1 MSSKSQ
7 LSYIMDLLDI
17 IGTQLATYLDLD
29 RTLISK
35 WKNNVR
41 PLKTSNKHFDKVID
55 GLIHFNTQSKKASLE
70 RFFNQN
76 YPQEDNNEPDYLQNC
91 LKLWLEGEDSGAFFS
106 LNHWKTAKD
115 ALYASK
121 IDIYQGNEGKR
132 SAILAFFEYAST
144 LPSGQEIFISDV
156 EGTLWREEDSDFNL
170 IYHRRINE
178 LAKQGHNITLIL
190 TEEITTKKPTALVF
204 NRINAYFTGHITSYL
219 LKHTRDNPQ
228 HSYYIIHRQM
238 AVISSCATRDTSLRF
253 ITINRDPFSLK
264 HYVALFIERMKQSE
278 PLLSSYAIQG
288 KSMDYFLKNYEKK
301 HAHSSMIIS
310 APELPVCMISK
321 NLLLKKL
328 ESYNIPDKII
338 SKIMKINE
346 QKSNIIFNDINN
358 KDVDILLS
366 KHAFQAMVTSENI
379 RHDDLSRLCDQ
390 DIYLSPEDIKETLC
404 HWKNISRKYPTL
416 HLVLIEFDDIFLL
429 DKSRLFIFKDHFMI
443 ATQMNNK
450 SYFLTTDST
459 IVLNQ
464 IQDEIQ
470 SLLLHQETKNTFEFF
485 CKNYL
490 K

>member
-17 IGTQLATYLDLD
+17 IGTQLAAYLDLD

-76 YPQEDNNEPDYLQNC
+76 YPQEDNNEPEYLQKC
-91 LKLWLEGEDSGAFFS
+91 LRLWLEGEDSGAFFS

-121 IDIYQGNEGKR
+121 IDIYQGNKGKR
-132 SAILAFFEYAST
+132 SAILAFFDYAST

-156 EGTLWREEDSDFNL
+156 EGTLWREENSEFNL
-170 IYHRRINE
+170 IYHQRIND

-190 TEEITTKKPTALVF
+190 TEEITIKKPTPLVF
-204 NRINAYFTGHITSYL
+204 KRISTYFTGHITSYL
-219 LKHTRDNPQ
+219 LKQPLTNPQ

-238 AVISSCATRDTSLRF
+238 AVISSCATKDTSLRF
-253 ITINRDPFSLK
+253 VTINRDPFSLK

-288 KSMDYFLKNYEKK
+288 KSMDYFLNTYEKK
-301 HAHSSMIIS
+301 YAHSSVIIS
-310 APELPVCMISK
+310 VPELPIFMISK
-321 NLLLKKL
+321 NRLLKTLNANK
-328 ESYNIPDKII
+328 IPDHIVKKII
-338 SKIMKINE
+338 ENNE
-346 QKSNIIFNDINN
+346 QKINIIFNNIQN
-358 KDVDILLS
+358 KAIDILLS
-366 KHAFQAMVTSENI
+366 KIAFQAMVTSKKI

-390 DIYLSPEDIKETLC
+390 EIYLSPEDIKETLN
-404 HWKNISRKYPTL
+404 HWKKISKEYPSL
-416 HLVLIEFDDIFLL
+416 HIYLIEFHHIFLL
-429 DKSRLFIFKDHFMI
+429 DKSRLFIFKDKFMS
-443 ATQMNNK
+443 ATQMNNET
-450 SYFLTTDST
+450 YFLTTDST

-464 IQDEIQ
+464 IQDAIQ
-470 SLLLHQETKNTFEFF
+470 SLLHHQEAKNTFENF